1 MTRHPDIARLR
12 RFAASELVGT
22 VRTRTARHLEHCD
35 ACRRTSRWTDEVVRT
50 AALATAPPAPA
61 DAWTAI
67 ERRVRRDEA
76 LILPVAGPARAAAQP
91 LRGVRIAALALFVAG
106 GLAAAVPGSPL
117 RAWIERTMGAAVTET
132 DARPPAGEPA
142 GTAPEVTYV
151 LPAAAGSAVVALERP
166 AGGVELRVRVG
177 AVDELE
183 VHLQGA
189 AVDAQ
194 VRTAAGR
201 LTISG
206 ATGGQVQVVL
216 PAALG
221 AARIEVNGV
230 VYLTKQG
237 ATVTVLAAEADSLG
251 PEIILPIRPGGTP

>member
-1 MTRHPDIARLR
+1 MNRHPDIARLR
-12 RFAASELVGT
+12 RFVAGELVGAG
-22 VRTRTARHLEHCD
+22 RARTARHLEHCD
-35 ACRRTSRWTDEVVRT
+35 ACRRTSRWTDDVVHT

-61 DAWTAI
+61 DAWSAI

-76 LILPVAGPARAAAQP
+76 LILPVAGPTHAAAP
-91 LRGVRIAALALFVAG
+91 SLRGARLAVLALLLAS

-117 RAWIERTMGAAVTET
+117 RAWIERAVRAVVTAT
-132 DARPPAGEPA
+132 DVRPPAGEPA
-142 GTAPEVTYV
+142 ATTPEVTYV
-151 LPAAAGSAVVALERP
+151 LPAAAGTAVVALERP
-166 AGGVELRVRVG
+166 ADGVELRVRVG

-183 VHLQGA
+183 VHMRGA

-206 ATGGQVQVVL
+206 AMGGQVQVVL
-216 PAALG
+216 PAGLA
-221 AARIEVNGV
+221 AARIEVDGA

-237 ATVTVLAAEADSLG
+237 AAVTVLAAEADSLG